1 MNLLKVA
8 DVPPTIVSPTTT
20 VMETIEAM
28 VSNRVGAVAVVDQN
42 KLVGI
47 FSERDVMTRVVLP
60 HKAAEKIFVAEVMSA
75 PVETITPEVSGGDA
89 LTLMVE
95 RHIRHLPIVDSEGKV
110 LGMLSIRNLLQRH
123 VEDLSNELNSF
134 DSYLTADGIG
144 G

>member
-8 DVPPTIVSPTTT
+8 DVPATVVPPTASI
-20 VMETIEAM
+20 MEAVESM
-28 VSNRVGAVAVVDQN
+28 VAKSVGAVAVVDQG

-47 FSERDVMTRVVLP
+47 FSERDVMTRVVLSRKP
-60 HKAAEKIFVAEVMSA
+60 PDKILVAEVMSA
-75 PVETITPEVSGGDA
+75 PVQTIAPEAGGGEA
-89 LTLMVE
+89 LSRMVE
-95 RHIRHLPIVDSEGKV
+95 LHIRHLPVVSQDGRV

-123 VEDLSNELNSF
+123 VEELSNELNSM

>member
-8 DVPPTIVSPTTT
+8 DVPPTIVSPATS
-20 VMETIEAM
+20 VLETIQAL
-28 VSNRVGAVAVVDQN
+28 VRNRVGAAAVVDN
-42 KLVGI
+42 GKLVGI

-60 HKAAEKIFVAEVMSA
+60 QKAADRIPVAEVMSA
-75 PVETITPEVSGGDA
+75 PVETIGATASGGDA
-89 LTLMVE
+89 LTRMVE

-110 LGMLSIRNLLQRH
+110 LGMLSIRNLLQRY
-123 VEDLSNELNSF
+123 VEDLSNELNAL